1 MTNLLLEQYARY
13 KKTALERSPYSCLLN
28 ADIQLNPHQINA
40 FCAALQ
46 ALKTGGIIL
55 ADEVGLGKTIEAGL
69 VLKYVIQSGAKRV
82 LIALPATLRK
92 QWEVELDEKLGIR
105 ATILDRFLV
114 EKDYH
119 ATKVICVDQSKTLIT
134 SANLSYHGQ
143 EGNIEMGTYIES
155 ATIAR
160 QVDEVFTKLLFSKV
174 FLEYM

>member
-119 ATKVICVDQSKTLIT
+119 ATKESQI
-134 SANLSYHGQ
+134 HGDG
-143 EGNIEMGTYIES
+143 E
-155 ATIAR
+155 ATISEFNK
-160 QVDEVFTKLLFSKV
+160 QFEIHPFLVPKV
-174 FLEYM
+174 VLKY

>member
-82 LIALPATLRK
+82 LIALPAMSFS
-92 QWEVELDEKLGIR
+92 I
-105 ATILDRFLV
+105 RFLTCLLSRCQCHR
-114 EKDYH
+114 D
-119 ATKVICVDQSKTLIT
+119 TLPLQS
-134 SANLSYHGQ
+134 
-143 EGNIEMGTYIES
+143 GNVFIS
-155 ATIAR
+155 ATIWPVFFCT
-160 QVDEVFTKLLFSKV
+160 QVVQIKKVHSVGWLSLEVLKKWFPS
-174 FLEYM
+174 

>member
-119 ATKVICVDQSKTLIT
+119 ATKSMLCD
-134 SANLSYHGQ
+134 N
-143 EGNIEMGTYIES
+143 
-155 ATIAR
+155 
-160 QVDEVFTKLLFSKV
+160 
-174 FLEYM
+174 